1 VGFGDSGSPLSPQA
15 HVRVS
20 ATLGNDVIHH
30 YTDPEWVAARDGLA
44 NGGTD
49 YKRFNNA
56 YLDGAFQ
63 LPLARSVGV
72 DFVGPRV
79 HIVRDFLGGIVFHK
93 VWVS

>member
-1 VGFGDSGSPLSPQA
+1 
-15 HVRVS
+15 
-20 ATLGNDVIHH
+20 
-30 YTDPEWVAARDGLA
+30 LA
-44 NGGTD
+44 NGGND

-79 HIVRDFLGGIVFHK
+79 HIVRDFLGGIVYHK